1 MSTNQILY
9 LLFYCEKERKKQKRP
24 WFSNNNKTL
33 TYSCSA
39 DTKMHERCQYSY
51 PNGWH
56 HGVTN
61 AHGHFS
67 SQQEVSI
74 QCDQMVILFF
84 KIWPFAVMKISP
96 IMSQF
101 AKVCSAFCQIRNIL
115 SKIWPFTYKLLPKWR
130 NLDKSGHSVS
140 ITQCL
145 NLLSMPR
152 PEALDWLGRLLFSRS

>member
-1 MSTNQILY
+1 MRYLDLGSPGPNFRFHLSSIACWWSTRPRSPRSEATLPSRRGSRRLSFLMSILSNGPKVTRIFNGHTINC
-9 LLFYCEKERKKQKRP
+9 LDF
-24 WFSNNNKTL
+24 FSIFGHLQQWKL
-33 TYSCSA
+33 AQSCH
-39 DTKMHERCQYSY
+39 T
-51 PNGWH
+51 
-56 HGVTN
+56 
-61 AHGHFS
+61 
-67 SQQEVSI
+67 
-74 QCDQMVILFF
+74 
-84 KIWPFAVMKISP
+84 
-96 IMSQF
+96 F